1 VKVIYKSTII
11 VLSGLMAGQA
21 HSQDNDPLSG
31 RYQAFPGSEIRDT
44 TEGME
49 DPGIWLL
56 DTQTGRLAFCQS
68 GLINMI
74 ETDEGYKIG
83 TPRVSCT
90 PWKFPVSDIDPS
102 E

>member
-1 VKVIYKSTII
+1 MKKMCKSACII
-11 VLSGLMAGQA
+11 LCSLMAGQA
-21 HSQDNDPLSG
+21 HSQDNG
-31 RYQAFPGSEIRDT
+31 RYQAIPGSEIRDK
-44 TEGME
+44 TEGTE

-56 DTQTGRLAFCQS
+56 DTESGQVAFCQS

-90 PWKFPVSDIDPS
+90 PWKSPVSDIDPS